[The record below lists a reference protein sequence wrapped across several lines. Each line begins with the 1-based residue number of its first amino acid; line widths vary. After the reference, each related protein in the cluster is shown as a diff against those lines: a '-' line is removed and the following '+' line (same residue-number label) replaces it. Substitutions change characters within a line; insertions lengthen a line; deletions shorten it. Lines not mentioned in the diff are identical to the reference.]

1 MSDKKYVLITGATSG
16 IGLET
21 ARYLYSIGYGVV
33 LVGRNEE
40 VLAGISKELDDSLYI
55 VIDFENTESIAEI
68 FNVLKK
74 NEIVLD
80 GMVHSAGLGMNVPV
94 RLCKI
99 EDMERLMKVHYYGF
113 VELCKYFY
121 KSSYSHEDS
130 SIIAISS
137 LATKTQLKGSVLYSA
152 SKNALNSAITV
163 ASKEFLKRHIRVN
176 GLLPAYVDTR
186 MNNGLEE
193 LIDVKERQP
202 WGMIPPRQMAELIE
216 FLLSDK
222 SMYITGALIPISA
235 GMEF

>member
-121 KSSYSHEDS
+121 KSSYSHEGS

>member
-216 FLLSDK
+216 FLLSDT